1 MASAIQSI
9 QGAGEELTEIQS
21 EVLRLE
27 QRLQSVR
34 RTLREA
40 IGGISILETQPS
52 PAPRA
57 TPTHARLLNLTIK
70 LPFARSEIWANSG
83 IRMGLIVGSVIGSNN
98 SGQNGGINDD
108 KGKDCNYLGSGD
120 YSPEKAGVGGSTPSL
135 ATTFLCT

>member
-27 QRLQSVR
+27 QRVQSVR

-57 TPTHARLLNLTIK
+57 TPTVRYQLRGHPLKTDKSWSRRRSWSLLAR
-70 LPFARSEIWANSG
+70 
-83 IRMGLIVGSVIGSNN
+83 
-98 SGQNGGINDD
+98 
-108 KGKDCNYLGSGD
+108 
-120 YSPEKAGVGGSTPSL
+120 
-135 ATTFLCT
+135 